1 MIMKKIVL
9 FGLLSS
15 LMINTTSCDSVNVN
29 NTQGGAAAGAVLGA
43 VLGGIIGNNV
53 KGGDTATGAI
63 IGGVLGGVA
72 GGVIGN
78 KMDKQAREI
87 QAAIPTAEVAVTE
100 GGIFLVLGENS
111 VNFDVA
117 KSTLTPAA
125 KTNLDKLV
133 KTFKEYPDTDLGIY
147 GHTDSRG
154 KLDFNMKLAQDRA
167 NSVKAYLVSQ
177 GIAENRFYTK
187 GIGPAEPI
195 ADNGTAE
202 GRAKNRRVEFTIKAN
217 QKMISDAKKEAGE

>member
-1 MIMKKIVL
+1 MKKIIILSLTASLL
-9 FGLLSS
+9 F
-15 LMINTTSCDSVNVN
+15 NTGCDSVNIN

-53 KGGDTATGAI
+53 KGGDTATGAV
-63 IGGVLGGVA
+63 IGGVLGGLA
-72 GGVIGN
+72 GGILGN

-87 QAAIPTAEVAVTE
+87 QQSIPGAEVAVTE
-100 GGIFLVLGENS
+100 GGIFIVLGENS
-111 VNFDVA
+111 INFDVA

-125 KTNLDKLV
+125 KVNLDKLV
-133 KTFKEYPDTDLGIY
+133 KTFKDYPDTNLGIY

-177 GIAENRFYTK
+177 GVAENRFYTK

-195 ADNGTAE
+195 ADNETAE

-217 QKMISDAKKEAGE
+217 QKMINDAKKEAGE

>member
-1 MIMKKIVL
+1 MKKIIILSLTASLL
-9 FGLLSS
+9 F
-15 LMINTTSCDSVNVN
+15 NTGCDSVNIN

-43 VLGGIIGNNV
+43 VLGGVIGNNV
-53 KGGDTATGAI
+53 KGGDTATGAV
-63 IGGVLGGVA
+63 IGGVLGGLA
-72 GGVIGN
+72 GGILGN

-87 QAAIPTAEVAVTE
+87 QQSIPGAEVAVTE
-100 GGIFLVLGENS
+100 GGIFIVLGENS
-111 VNFDVA
+111 INFDVA

-125 KTNLDKLV
+125 KVNLDKLV
-133 KTFKEYPDTDLGIY
+133 KTFKDYPDTNLGIY

-177 GIAENRFYTK
+177 GVAENRFYTK

-195 ADNGTAE
+195 ADNETAE

-217 QKMISDAKKEAGE
+217 QKMINDAKKEAGE

>member
-1 MIMKKIVL
+1 MKKIIIL
-9 FGLLSS
+9 SLTASLL
-15 LMINTTSCDSVNVN
+15 LNTGCDSVNIN

-43 VLGGIIGNNV
+43 VLGGVIGNNV
-53 KGGDTATGAI
+53 KGGDTATGAV
-63 IGGVLGGVA
+63 IGGVLGGLA
-72 GGVIGN
+72 GGILGN

-87 QAAIPTAEVAVTE
+87 QQSIPGAEVAVTE
-100 GGIFLVLGENS
+100 GGIFIVLGENS
-111 VNFDVA
+111 INFDVA

-125 KTNLDKLV
+125 KANLDKLV
-133 KTFKEYPDTDLGIY
+133 KTFKDYPDTNLGIY

-195 ADNGTAE
+195 ADNETAE

-217 QKMISDAKKEAGE
+217 QKMINDAKKEAGE

>member
-1 MIMKKIVL
+1 MKKIIILSLTASLL
-9 FGLLSS
+9 F
-15 LMINTTSCDSVNVN
+15 NTGCDSVNIN

-43 VLGGIIGNNV
+43 VLGGVIGNNV
-53 KGGDTATGAI
+53 KGGDTATGAV
-63 IGGVLGGVA
+63 IGGVLGGLA
-72 GGVIGN
+72 GGILGN

-87 QAAIPTAEVAVTE
+87 QQSIPGAEVAVTE
-100 GGIFLVLGENS
+100 GGIFIVLGENS
-111 VNFDVA
+111 INFDVA

-125 KTNLDKLV
+125 KVNLDKLV
-133 KTFKEYPDTDLGIY
+133 KTFKDYPDTNLGIY

-177 GIAENRFYTK
+177 GVAENRFYTK

-195 ADNGTAE
+195 ADNETAE

-217 QKMISDAKKEAGE
+217 QKMINDAKKEAG

>member
-1 MIMKKIVL
+1 MKKIIIL
-9 FGLLSS
+9 SLTASLL
-15 LMINTTSCDSVNVN
+15 LNTGCDSVNIN

-53 KGGDTATGAI
+53 KGGDTATGAV
-63 IGGVLGGVA
+63 IGGVLGGLA
-72 GGVIGN
+72 GGILGN

-87 QAAIPTAEVAVTE
+87 QQSIPGAEVAVTE
-100 GGIFLVLGENS
+100 GGIFIVLGENS
-111 VNFDVA
+111 INFDVA

-125 KTNLDKLV
+125 KVNLDKLV
-133 KTFKEYPDTDLGIY
+133 KTFKDYPDTNLGIY

-177 GIAENRFYTK
+177 GVAENRFYTK

-195 ADNGTAE
+195 ADNETAE

-217 QKMISDAKKEAGE
+217 QKMINDAKKEAGE

>member
-1 MIMKKIVL
+1 MKKIIIL
-9 FGLLSS
+9 SLTASLL
-15 LMINTTSCDSVNVN
+15 LNTGCDSVNIN

-43 VLGGIIGNNV
+43 VLGGVIGNNV
-53 KGGDTATGAI
+53 KGGDTATGAV
-63 IGGVLGGVA
+63 IGGVLGGLA
-72 GGVIGN
+72 GGILGN

-87 QAAIPTAEVAVTE
+87 QQSIPGAEVAVTE
-100 GGIFLVLGENS
+100 GGIFIVLGENS
-111 VNFDVA
+111 INFDVA

-125 KTNLDKLV
+125 KVNLDKLV
-133 KTFKEYPDTDLGIY
+133 KTFKDYPDTNLGIY

-177 GIAENRFYTK
+177 GVAENRFYTK

-195 ADNGTAE
+195 ADNETAE

-217 QKMISDAKKEAGE
+217 QKMINDAKKEAGE